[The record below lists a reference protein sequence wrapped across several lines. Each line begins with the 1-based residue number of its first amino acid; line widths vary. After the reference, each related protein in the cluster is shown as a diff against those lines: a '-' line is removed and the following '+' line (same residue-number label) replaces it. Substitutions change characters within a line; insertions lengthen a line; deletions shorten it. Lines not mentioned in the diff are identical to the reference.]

1 MVPEGNDSM
10 SSGLGDLLRH
20 THATAIVGDL
30 LKIRAQ
36 DVGLGD
42 MALVE
47 MPDGAQSLAQ
57 AIELN
62 GDQVSLQVFGGGK
75 GLSTQATV
83 RFLGHPTQVTYSPNI
98 LGRVFRGDGQPMDAG
113 PDLSGERQVDI
124 GGPSVNPVT
133 RIVPTKMI
141 RTNVPMIDVF
151 NCLVES
157 QKIPIFSVAGEP
169 YNQLLARIAI
179 QADAD
184 IIVFGGLGLIFDDY
198 YFFLSKFQDED
209 IFPRTVM
216 FVNQA
221 SDPIVE
227 RVLVPDM
234 ALKVAERFAVE
245 EHKRVLVLLTDMTAY
260 ADALKEIG
268 ISMERVPSNRGYIG
282 DLYSQLAVRY
292 ERACGYQGSG
302 SVTILTVTTMPG
314 NDITHPV
321 PDNTGY
327 ITEGQFYLHDSMID
341 PFGSLSRLK
350 QNVIGKVTRED
361 HSQLMNT
368 MIRLYS
374 GGKEAQQKQAMA
386 FDLSAYDNKLIKFA
400 EMFTS
405 RFMALNV
412 SMPLEQALDL
422 GWQTLAECFEPQELL
437 MKQALV
443 DKYYPHK
450 GPAVATGAS
459 AKPRT

>member
-1 MVPEGNDSM
+1 MLT
-10 SSGLGDLLRH
+10 GLGDLLRY
-20 THATAIVGDL
+20 THATAIVGDI
-30 LKIRAQ
+30 LKMRAS
-36 DVGLGD
+36 DIGLGD
-42 MALVE
+42 MAIVE
-47 MPDGAQSLAQ
+47 MGDGEQSLAQ
-57 AIELN
+57 VIQLE
-62 GDQVSLQVFGGGK
+62 GEEVSLQVFGGGK

-83 RFLGHPTQVTYSPNI
+83 RFLGHPTQVTYSANI
-98 LGRVFRGDGQPMDAG
+98 LGRVFRGDGAPMDGG
-113 PDLSGERQVDI
+113 PDLSADRQEDT

-133 RIVPTKMI
+133 RMVPTQMI

-157 QKIPIFSVAGEP
+157 QKIPIFSVVAEP
-169 YNQLLARIAI
+169 FNQLLARIAI

-184 IIVFGGLGLIFDDY
+184 IIAFGGMGLIFDDY
-198 YFFLSKFQDED
+198 YFFRSTFEDEN

-234 ALKVAERFAVE
+234 VLKIAERFAVE
-245 EHKRVLVLLTDMTAY
+245 EHKRVLVLMTDMTAY

-292 ERACGYQGSG
+292 ERACAYRGAG
-302 SVTILTVTTMPG
+302 SVTVLTVTTMPG
-314 NDITHPV
+314 KDVTHPV

-327 ITEGQFYLHDSMID
+327 ITEGQFYLHDGVID

-361 HSQLMNT
+361 HAQLMNT

-374 GGKEAQQKQAMA
+374 GGKEAMQKQAMA
-386 FDLSAYDNKLIKFA
+386 FDLSDYDHKLIKFA
-400 EMFTS
+400 NLFTT
-405 RFMALNV
+405 RFMDLNV
-412 SMPLEQALDL
+412 SLPLEQALDL
-422 GWQTLAECFEPQELL
+422 GWQTMAECFEPQELL
-437 MKQALV
+437 MKQVLV
-443 DKYYPHK
+443 DKYFPD
-450 GPAVATGAS
+450 GNAATRPS
-459 AKPRT
+459 VEKPRA